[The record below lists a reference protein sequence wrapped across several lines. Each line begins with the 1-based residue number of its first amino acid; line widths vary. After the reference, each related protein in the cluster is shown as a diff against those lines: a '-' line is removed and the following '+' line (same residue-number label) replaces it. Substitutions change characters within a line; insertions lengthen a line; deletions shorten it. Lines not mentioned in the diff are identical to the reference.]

1 MQMLISQ
8 LVGLVEMLN
17 FALLDKNPARL
28 VSATEGTS
36 PHPEIAIDVS
46 GGLATRN

>member
-17 FALLDKNPARL
+17 FALLDKDPAQPCERYGRH
-28 VSATEGTS
+28 VTA
-36 PHPEIAIDVS
+36 
-46 GGLATRN
+46 R